1 MDFTECRLQ
10 CLRQRCPLS
19 LLHHALRQFDPG
31 TDILDRVESGSLII
45 RKFLQQLQHVGSHS
59 FNTASEVD
67 PTELP
72 HLFDR
77 FYRSDRSRNFA
88 TGGYGIGLAIA
99 KAILNTHRGKIQ
111 ASTKDGKSLTI
122 EAVFPG

>member
-1 MDFTECRLQ
+1 M
-10 CLRQRCPLS
+10 
-19 LLHHALRQFDPG
+19 
-31 TDILDRVESGSLII
+31 ESGPLIV
-45 RKFLQQLQHVGSHS
+45 RKLLQQLQHVGSHS

-67 PTELP
+67 PAELP

-77 FYRSDRSRNFA
+77 FYRSDRSRNSA

-99 KAILNTHRGKIQ
+99 KAIVNTHRGKIQ

>member
-1 MDFTECRLQ
+1 M
-10 CLRQRCPLS
+10 
-19 LLHHALRQFDPG
+19 A
-31 TDILDRVESGSLII
+31 IV
-45 RKFLQQLQHVGSHS
+45 RKLLQQLQHVGSRS

-67 PTELP
+67 PAELQ

-77 FYRSDRSRNFA
+77 FYRSDRSRNSA

-99 KAILNTHRGKIQ
+99 KAIVNTHRGKIQ

>member
-1 MDFTECRLQ
+1 MESRSFVIGKFFQ
-10 CLRQRCPLS
+10 
-19 LLHHALRQFDPG
+19 QF
-31 TDILDRVESGSLII
+31 
-45 RKFLQQLQHVGSHS
+45 QHVGSRS

-67 PTELP
+67 PAELP

-99 KAILNTHRGKIQ
+99 KAIVNTHRGKIQ

>member
-1 MDFTECRLQ
+1 M
-10 CLRQRCPLS
+10 
-19 LLHHALRQFDPG
+19 
-31 TDILDRVESGSLII
+31 II

-77 FYRSDRSRNFA
+77 FYRSDRS

-99 KAILNTHRGKIQ
+99 KAIVNTHRGKIQ